1 MSNKTDPQ
9 AASVHPIV
17 MGTSWFKPSPSE
29 VVKTYKYLSETE
41 LHVLHLSAGG
51 HSHRGSVSLHLF
63 KAFDDADDWTFKCSG
78 LGIAV
83 KLSSDLSK
91 SKNIA
96 VSLVKQT
103 LERLIQV
110 IGDGFDCEM
119 PERFK
124 VDVVG

>member
-1 MSNKTDPQ
+1 
-9 AASVHPIV
+9 
-17 MGTSWFKPSPSE
+17 MGTSWFSPTAGE
-29 VVKTYKYLSETE
+29 VVKTYKYLSDTE

-63 KAFDDADDWTFKCSG
+63 KAFEDDDDWTFKCAA
-78 LGIAV
+78 LGINV

-91 SKNIA
+91 SKNVA

-103 LERLIQV
+103 LERLIHV
-110 IGDGFDCEM
+110 IGDGFDFEM

-124 VDVVG
+124 VDVVR